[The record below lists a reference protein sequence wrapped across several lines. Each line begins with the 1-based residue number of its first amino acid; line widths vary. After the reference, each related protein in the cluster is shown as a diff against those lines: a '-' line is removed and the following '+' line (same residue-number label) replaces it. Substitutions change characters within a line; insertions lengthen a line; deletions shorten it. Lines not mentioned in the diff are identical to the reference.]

1 MFPMKIFKLIFWFTA
16 IGFFTSCGNNLKQ
29 NETKIKFEKTS
40 NFGRFLS
47 TKYSL
52 KVGEN
57 DIASKIISKSK
68 NLQSDL
74 ILAELNFNSY
84 LINGDFDKAKEFKL
98 IAPSGLNNSPMYDLP
113 DFIINLKN
121 EKLINTKNLNF
132 MKNQLPGFNMIFE
145 NINYMKLVK
154 TNDFGNVTINKNKS
168 NIFKLLIFED
178 TQIENQIYLNMPKT
192 NLSIIE
198 NVLFLEYLKRN
209 YPKKFREE
217 INNFSLRFNYDI
229 KTLKLYFE
237 NQENVNKKP
246 NHKFIFANLF
256 SYLSIILTSKKNIP
270 NSYIKILHEISHY
283 LEPSLGNSNYF
294 LAEIYSN
301 EKNFQ
306 IALNKLNRIH
316 QNSFMFLYSRIKKY
330 KILKIVD
337 KNKSNLLLKSLANE
351 YPKNNEVLSLIANN
365 YRDQNKCDKA
375 IKIYNKLIIQSNN
388 NYKYNYLKAICL
400 DKLNKWED
408 SKKILIKLIS
418 ENPNDAYVLNYLSY
432 SMAIRDEDLIEAK
445 KLIKKALKI
454 EKNNGFFLDTL
465 GWIQFKLNDI
475 DKAIRSLQL
484 AIELEPNNSEII
496 DHLGDIYYKIGRKKE
511 AIYEW
516 KRALIGNADD
526 KLKKDIKFKLDKYAQ

>member
-1 MFPMKIFKLIFWFTA
+1 M
-16 IGFFTSCGNNLKQ
+16 SCGNNLKE
-29 NETKIKFEKTS
+29 NATKIKFEETS

-52 KVGEN
+52 KVGDN
-57 DIASKIISKSK
+57 VIASKIISKSK

-121 EKLINTKNLNF
+121 EKLINTKNLNL
-132 MKNQLPGFNMIFE
+132 MKNQLPGFNIIFE

-154 TNDFGNVTINKNKS
+154 NNDFDNIAINKNKS

-178 TQIENQIYLNMPKT
+178 TKIENQVYLNMPKT

-198 NVLFLEYLKRN
+198 NILFLEYLKRN
-209 YPKKFREE
+209 NPTKFNEE
-217 INNFSLRFNYDI
+217 INNFRSKFNFDI

-237 NQENVNKKP
+237 NKKSVNKKP
-246 NHKFIFANLF
+246 NHQFIFANLF
-256 SYLSIILTSKKNIP
+256 SYLSFILTSKRNIP
-270 NSYIKILHEISHY
+270 NSYLKILNEISHY
-283 LEPSLGNSNYF
+283 IKPSLGNSNYF

-301 EKNFQ
+301 EKNFE

-337 KNKSNLLLKSLANE
+337 KKKSNLLLNSIEKK
-351 YPKNNEVLSLIANN
+351 YPENSEILSLIANN

-375 IKIYNKLIIQSNN
+375 INIYNKLIKQNEN

-408 SKKILIKLIS
+408 SKTLLIKLIS
-418 ENPNDAYVLNYLSY
+418 ENPNDAYALNYLSY
-432 SMAIRDEDLIEAK
+432 SMAIRNEDLIKAK
-445 KLIKKALKI
+445 KLIQRALEI

-465 GWIQFKLNDI
+465 GWIQFKLNDV
-475 DKAIRSLQL
+475 DKAVRSLQL

-496 DHLGDIYYKIGRKKE
+496 DHLGDLYYKIGRKKE

-516 KRALIGNADD
+516 KRALIGNADTN
-526 KLKKDIKFKLDKYAQ
+526 LKKDIKSKLDKYAQ

>member
-1 MFPMKIFKLIFWFTA
+1 MFPMKIFKLIFWFT
-16 IGFFTSCGNNLKQ
+16 IITFFSSCGNNLKH
-29 NETKIKFEKTS
+29 NEIKAKFDQTS

-52 KVGEN
+52 KLGDN
-57 DIASKIISKSK
+57 DNASKIISKSK

-74 ILAELNFNSY
+74 TLAELNFNSY

-98 IAPSGLNNSPMYDLP
+98 VAPSELNKSPMYNLP

-121 EKLINTKNLNF
+121 EKLINTKNFNF
-132 MKNQLPGFNMIFE
+132 IKNQLPGFNMVFE
-145 NINYMKLVK
+145 NINYIKLIKNNSFKNIIV
-154 TNDFGNVTINKNKS
+154 NKNKS
-168 NIFKLLIFED
+168 NIFQLLIFED
-178 TQIENQIYLNMPKT
+178 TTIENQIYSSMPKT

-209 YPKKFREE
+209 YPKKFNEE
-217 INNFSLRFNYDI
+217 INKFSLRFNYDI
-229 KTLKLYFE
+229 NTLKLYFE
-237 NQENVNKKP
+237 DQENVNKKP

-270 NSYIKILHEISHY
+270 NSYLKILNEISHY

-301 EKNFQ
+301 EKNFK
-306 IALNKLNRIH
+306 IALNKLNRIQ

-337 KNKSNLLLKSLANE
+337 KNKSNLLLKSIQKK
-351 YPKNNEVLSLIANN
+351 YPNNRELLFLIANN
-365 YRDQNKCDKA
+365 YRDQNKCVKA
-375 IKIYNKLIIQSNN
+375 IKIYNQLIKQSEN
-388 NYKYNYLKAICL
+388 NYNYNYLKAICL

-418 ENPNDAYVLNYLSY
+418 KNPVDAYALNYLSY
-432 SMAIRDEDLIEAK
+432 SMAIRNEDLIKAK
-445 KLIKKALKI
+445 KLIKKALEI
-454 EKNNGFFLDTL
+454 DKNNGFFLDTL
-465 GWIQFKLNDI
+465 GWIQFKLNDV
-475 DKAIRSLQL
+475 DKAVRSLQL
-484 AIELEPNNSEII
+484 AIELEPDNSEII

-526 KLKKDIKFKLDKYAQ
+526 KLKKDIKSKLDKNAQ

>member
-1 MFPMKIFKLIFWFTA
+1 MKIFKLIFWFTA
-16 IGFFTSCGNNLKQ
+16 IAFFTSCGNNLKKY
-29 NETKIKFEKTS
+29 ETKIKFEETS

-132 MKNQLPGFNMIFE
+132 MKNQLPGFNLIFE
-145 NINYMKLVK
+145 NINYMKFVK
-154 TNDFGNVTINKNKS
+154 SNDLSNVTINKSKS
-168 NIFKLLIFED
+168 NIFKLLIFEG
-178 TQIENQIYLNMPKT
+178 TKIENQVYLNMPKT

-209 YPKKFREE
+209 NPKKFNVE
-217 INNFSLRFNYDI
+217 INNFSLKFNFDI
-229 KTLKLYFE
+229 KTLKSYFE
-237 NQENVNKKP
+237 NQKNRNTKP

-256 SYLSIILTSKKNIP
+256 SYLSFILSSKKNIP
-270 NSYIKILHEISHY
+270 NSYLKILNEISHY
-283 LEPSLGNSNYF
+283 IEPTLGSSNYF

-301 EKNFQ
+301 EKNFK

-337 KNKSNLLLKSLANE
+337 KNKSNLLLKSIE
-351 YPKNNEVLSLIANN
+351 KKYPENNEVLSLIANN
-365 YRDQNKCDKA
+365 YRDQNRCDKA
-375 IKIYNKLIIQSNN
+375 IKIYDKLIMQSKN
-388 NYKYNYLKAICL
+388 NYNYNYLKAICL

-408 SKKILIKLIS
+408 SKKLLIKLIS
-418 ENPNDAYVLNYLSY
+418 ENPNDAYALNYLSY
-432 SMAIRDEDLIEAK
+432 SMAIRNEDLIKAK
-445 KLIKKALKI
+445 KLITKALEI

-475 DKAIRSLQL
+475 DKALRSLQL

-496 DHLGDIYYKIGRKKE
+496 DHLGDIYFKIGRKKE
-511 AIYEW
+511 AIFEW
-516 KRALIGNADD
+516 KRALIGNADN
-526 KLKKDIKFKLDKYAQ
+526 KLKKNIKSKLDKYAQ

>member
-1 MFPMKIFKLIFWFTA
+1 MFPMKIFKLIFWFTIIA
-16 IGFFTSCGNNLKQ
+16 FFTSCGNNLKQ
-29 NETKIKFEKTS
+29 NAIKINFEETS

-52 KVGEN
+52 KLGDN

-68 NLQSDL
+68 DLQSDL

-84 LINGDFDKAKEFKL
+84 LIKGDFDKAKEFKL

-132 MKNQLPGFNMIFE
+132 MKNQLPGFNIIFE
-145 NINYMKLVK
+145 NINYMKFVK
-154 TNDFGNVTINKNKS
+154 SNDFSNVTIDKNTS
-168 NIFKLLIFED
+168 NIFQLLIFEN
-178 TQIENQIYLNMPKT
+178 TNIENQIYSSMPKT
-192 NLSIIE
+192 NLSAIE
-198 NVLFLEYLKRN
+198 NILFLEYLKRN
-209 YPKKFREE
+209 YPKKFNEE
-217 INNFSLRFNYDI
+217 INNFSLKFNYDI

-237 NQENVNKKP
+237 NQKYVNKKP

-256 SYLSIILTSKKNIP
+256 SYLSLILTTKKNVP
-270 NSYIKILHEISHY
+270 NSYLKILNEISHY
-283 LEPSLGNSNYF
+283 LEPTVGNSNYF

-301 EKNFQ
+301 EKNFK
-306 IALNKLNRIH
+306 IALNKLNRIQ
-316 QNSFMFLYSRIKKY
+316 QNSLMFLYSRIKKY

-337 KNKSNLLLKSLANE
+337 KNKSNLLLKSLEKE
-351 YPKNNEVLSLIANN
+351 YPENNQVLSLIANN

-375 IKIYNKLIIQSNN
+375 IKIYNKLIVQSKND
-388 NYKYNYLKAICL
+388 YNYNYQKAICL

-418 ENPNDAYVLNYLSY
+418 DNPNDAYALNYLSY
-432 SMAIRDEDLIEAK
+432 SMAIRDEDLFKAK
-445 KLIKKALKI
+445 KLITKALKI

-465 GWIQFKLNDI
+465 GWIQFKLNDM
-475 DKAIRSLQL
+475 DKAVRSLQL
-484 AIELEPNNSEII
+484 AVELEPNNSEII

-511 AIYEW
+511 AVFEW
-516 KRALIGNADD
+516 KRALLGNADD
-526 KLKKDIKFKLDKYAQ
+526 KLKKDIKSKLDKYTQ